1 MPSRVFRL
9 APLTAAML
17 LAAPAHADW
26 RIAPTL
32 SVTETY
38 TDNVNLRSDELK
50 RSEFVSQVTPGVTVF
65 RESRRLS
72 VSATAQWHQFAYL
85 HNSGRDSNDGQRQ
98 YAGVLRGTVIDDM
111 LFVDASASRGLR
123 SVSAFGP
130 NLSNDLYNLGN
141 RAEVSTWSIS
151 PSLMHRFGNTAN
163 LQARYSRDSV
173 ESSRSTRFGNSTSD
187 NASVILSS
195 GSGFQTIG
203 WGTNYYRQDLDNGL
217 TGKST
222 TEMLGA
228 NLRYHL
234 NSRIALTANAGY
246 DRYRFEGPG
255 GMNEGRNWSG
265 GFIWTPSQR
274 TRLEAS
280 LGRHFFG
287 QTGSLAANHR
297 SRRTTW
303 NINYS
308 DGITTS
314 RSQFLLPATIDTAAL
329 LDGLFS
335 ASFPDPVER
344 ERIVAAYI
352 AANGLPPSLAD
363 SVNYLSNRFMRQKML
378 RGSMAYRLARSSA
391 VINAYV
397 SDRVALSDQQSDSP
411 LLGSQLSSLNNNVRQ
426 RGINAS
432 YTYQLNSRTS
442 AIASWNLR
450 RSRSLTTEIE
460 DLQRT
465 YRIGMTRR
473 WDDRML
479 GVVELRHRTGG
490 SGLGFAGTPG
500 NQGNPGYTENAV
512 SASLSMQF

>member
-1 MPSRVFRL
+1 MLRL
-9 APLTAAML
+9 APLTAAIL

-32 SVTETY
+32 SVTETF
-38 TDNVNLRSDELK
+38 TDNINLRDDEFK
-50 RSEFVSQVTPGVTVF
+50 HSEFVSQVTPGITVF
-65 RESRRLS
+65 RNGPRLS
-72 VSATAQWHQFAYL
+72 VSGTAQWHQFAYL
-85 HNSGRDSNDGQRQ
+85 HNSGRNNNDSQRQ
-98 YAGVLRGTVIDDM
+98 YSGVLRGTVVDDL

-151 PSLMHRFGNTAN
+151 PSLMRRFGNTAN
-163 LQARYSRDSV
+163 LQARYTRDSV
-173 ESSRSTRFGNSTSD
+173 DSSRRTLFGNSTSD
-187 NASVILSS
+187 TGSVVLSS
-195 GSGFQTIG
+195 GTAFQSVG
-203 WGTNYYRQDLDNGL
+203 WGMNYYRQNLDNAL
-217 TGKST
+217 TGEST

-228 NLRYHL
+228 NLRYYL
-234 NSRIALTANAGY
+234 NSRLSLTANAGY
-246 DRYRFEGPG
+246 DRYNFEGPG

-274 TRLEAS
+274 TSLQAS

-287 QTGSLAANHR
+287 QTGSLAASHR
-297 SRRTTW
+297 SRRTVW
-303 NINYS
+303 NVNYT

-314 RSQFLLPATIDTAAL
+314 RSQFLLPATIDTTAL

-344 ERIVAAYI
+344 ERVVAAYI

-378 RGSMAYRLARSSA
+378 RASMAYRMARSSA
-391 VINAYV
+391 VLNAYV
-397 SDRVALSDQQSDSP
+397 SERVALSDQQSDSP

-426 RGINAS
+426 RGIDAS

-450 RSRSLTTEIE
+450 RSYSLTTDIE

-465 YRIGMTRR
+465 YRLGLTRR

-490 SGLGFAGTPG
+490 IGAA
-500 NQGNPGYTENAV
+500 NNAGYTENAL